1 MADPKFARAID
12 FMAKD
17 PEGAKKYY
25 MDYDRKWFEE
35 EFIKF
40 FGENMNM
47 MGAHAEKAS
56 KRYFRLKKS
65 PYKIIKKS
73 CAARET
79 NFKSKVSRR
88 EKNGGN
94 S

>member
-1 MADPKFARAID
+1 MANPKFARAID

-25 MDYDRKWFEE
+25 MDHDRKWFEE

-47 MGAHAEKAS
+47 IGDHVDKAS
-56 KRYFRLKKS
+56 KRYFYS
-65 PYKIIKKS
+65 KIIQMKL
-73 CAARET
+73 
-79 NFKSKVSRR
+79 
-88 EKNGGN
+88 
-94 S
+94 